1 MPAALC
7 RHSMRTPRLSDYL
20 RHQSNRKDYVEAFFE
35 VINWPEI
42 EARYVAASEAPGK
55 AEL

>member
-1 MPAALC
+1 
-7 RHSMRTPRLSDYL
+7 MRTPRLSDYL